1 MARLQP
7 GVVRV
12 VLLLCGIA
20 PPDLRFL
27 CPGRVHVHG
36 GEKRPSGLR
45 WTALCH
51 GDVLSPAAPTWKM
64 ERGGVRSLMHIG
76 DWNLGRDN
84 GTIQNAT
91 VAQMNGWLVP
101 DCQYALFGV

>member
-1 MARLQP
+1 
-7 GVVRV
+7 
-12 VLLLCGIA
+12 
-20 PPDLRFL
+20 
-27 CPGRVHVHG
+27 
-36 GEKRPSGLR
+36 
-45 WTALCH
+45 
-51 GDVLSPAAPTWKM
+51 M

-76 DWNLGRDN
+76 DWNLERDN